1 MLQIPGFTSNSDVVV
16 MSMKTLRCLASLK
29 VVLQG
34 LISVFRRM
42 VRHMVFVN
50 QVIVNFSFDD
60 RLILIFQIILNLVF
74 FSLILLICWVPEV
87 VLFLRNELNSH
98 LVDLVL
104 L

>member
-1 MLQIPGFTSNSDVVV
+1 
-16 MSMKTLRCLASLK
+16 
-29 VVLQG
+29 
-34 LISVFRRM
+34 
-42 VRHMVFVN
+42 MVFVN

>member
-1 MLQIPGFTSNSDVVV
+1 
-16 MSMKTLRCLASLK
+16 
-29 VVLQG
+29 
-34 LISVFRRM
+34 M

>member
-1 MLQIPGFTSNSDVVV
+1 
-16 MSMKTLRCLASLK
+16 
-29 VVLQG
+29 
-34 LISVFRRM
+34 
-42 VRHMVFVN
+42 MVFVN

-74 FSLILLICWVPEV
+74 FSLILLIYWVPEV

>member
-1 MLQIPGFTSNSDVVV
+1 
-16 MSMKTLRCLASLK
+16 
-29 VVLQG
+29 
-34 LISVFRRM
+34 M

-104 L
+104 F

>member
-1 MLQIPGFTSNSDVVV
+1 
-16 MSMKTLRCLASLK
+16 
-29 VVLQG
+29 
-34 LISVFRRM
+34 M

-50 QVIVNFSFDD
+50 QVIVNFSFDN

>member
-1 MLQIPGFTSNSDVVV
+1 
-16 MSMKTLRCLASLK
+16 
-29 VVLQG
+29 
-34 LISVFRRM
+34 M

-50 QVIVNFSFDD
+50 QVIVNFSFDN

-104 L
+104 F

>member
-1 MLQIPGFTSNSDVVV
+1 
-16 MSMKTLRCLASLK
+16 
-29 VVLQG
+29 
-34 LISVFRRM
+34 M
-42 VRHMVFVN
+42 VCHMVFVN